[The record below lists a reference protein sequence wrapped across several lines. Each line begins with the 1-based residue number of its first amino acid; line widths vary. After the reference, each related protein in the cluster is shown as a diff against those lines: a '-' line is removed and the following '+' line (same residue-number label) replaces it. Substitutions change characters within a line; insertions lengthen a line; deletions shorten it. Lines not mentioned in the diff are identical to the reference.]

1 MKHQFMDLAV
11 EERRNKYD
19 LIEEFRMYEGAVY
32 VMNNNRWI
40 ICKEFNCQG
49 YCGSFIKVGKTWIY
63 ELQ

>member
-32 VMNNNRWI
+32 VMNNNR
-40 ICKEFNCQG
+40 
-49 YCGSFIKVGKTWIY
+49 
-63 ELQ
+63 